1 MKIVI
6 LDGYSINPGDLDWKQ
21 IEEIGELTV
30 YDRTAPEDIVSA
42 VGDAEIVLTNKV
54 VFTAEIMDKLPQL
67 KYIGV
72 LATGYNVVDIVAA
85 AERGIIVT
93 NIAAYST
100 DSVAQM
106 TFAHLLNITNRVGHY
121 GKQVK
126 NLRWSYNK
134 DFCYWDTKLM
144 ELAGKT
150 MGIIG
155 FGKIGMRVAEIA
167 RCFGMDVFVVTHRN
181 SADLP
186 EGIQKT
192 TLDGVLAVS
201 DVLSLHCP
209 LNDETREIINEA
221 TLAKMKPTA
230 ILINTGRGALINED
244 AVAKALCAG
253 TLAGFG
259 ADVLCQ
265 EPPSADNPLFK
276 APNCYITPHTAWAT
290 PEARRRLVAIAVQ
303 NIKAFL
309 EGTPINVVSK

>member
-1 MKIVI
+1 MKTVI
-6 LDGYSINPGDLDWKQ
+6 LDGYTINPGDIDWAE
-21 IEEIGELTV
+21 IEETGDVTIF
-30 YDRTAPEDIVSA
+30 DRTAPSEIIA
-42 VGDAEIVLTNKV
+42 RAKDAEIILTNKV
-54 VFTAEIMDKLPQL
+54 IISADVMDAVPGL

-72 LATGYNVVDIVAA
+72 LATGYNVVDTEAA
-85 AERGIIVT
+85 KERGITVT

-126 NLRWSYNK
+126 NLRWSSNK

-155 FGKIGMRVAEIA
+155 YGKIGMRVAEIA

-181 SADLP
+181 SSDLP
-186 EGIQKT
+186 DGIQKT
-192 TLDGVLAVS
+192 TLDGVLAIS

-209 LNDETREIINEA
+209 LTDETREIINKR
-221 TLAKMKPTA
+221 TLAKMKHNA
-230 ILINTGRGALINED
+230 ILINTGRGGLVDES
-244 AVAKALCAG
+244 AVAEALCTG
-253 TLAGFG
+253 NLGGFG

-290 PEARRRLVAIAVQ
+290 PEARRRLISIAAA
-303 NIKAFL
+303 NIRAFIA
-309 EGTPINVVSK
+309 GKPVNVVS

>member
-54 VFTAEIMDKLPQL
+54 VFTAEIMDRLPQL

-290 PEARRRLVAIAVQ
+290 PEARRRLVAIAAQ

-309 EGTPINVVSK
+309 AGAPINVVSK

>member
-6 LDGYSINPGDLDWKQ
+6 LDGYTINPGDLNWQAID
-21 IEEIGELTV
+21 ELGELTV
-30 YDRTAPEDIVSA
+30 YDRTAPSEVEKRA
-42 VGDAEIVLTNKV
+42 KDAEILLTNKV
-54 VFTAEIMDKLPQL
+54 VITAEIMDKLPQL

-72 LATGYNVVDIVAA
+72 LATGYNVVDITAA
-85 AERGIIVT
+85 RERGITVT

-126 NLRWSYNK
+126 NLRWSANK

-155 FGKIGMRVAEIA
+155 FGRIGMRVAEIA

-181 SADLP
+181 SVDLP
-186 EGIQKT
+186 DGVQKT
-192 TLDGVLAVS
+192 TLDGLFAVS
-201 DVLSLHCP
+201 DVLTLHCP
-209 LNDETREIINEA
+209 LTDDTREVINA
-221 TLAKMKPTA
+221 ASIAKMKTGA
-230 ILINTGRGALINED
+230 ILINTGRGPLINEADVAD
-244 AVAKALCAG
+244 ALKSGKLG
-253 TLAGFG
+253 GFG

-265 EPPSADNPLFK
+265 EPPSSDNPLFK

-290 PEARRRLVAIAVQ
+290 PEARCRLISIAAD
-303 NIKAFL
+303 NIKAFIAG
-309 EGTPINVVSK
+309 EPVNVVN

>member
-6 LDGYSINPGDLDWKQ
+6 LDGYTINPGDLDWSQ
-21 IEEIGELTV
+21 IEALGEVKV
-30 YDRTAPEDIVSA
+30 YDRTVPSDVIKRSIDADI
-42 VGDAEIVLTNKV
+42 ILTNKV
-54 VFTAEIMDKLPQL
+54 VISAEIMDELPKL

-72 LATGYNVVDIVAA
+72 LATGYNVVDLASA
-85 AERGIIVT
+85 KKHNIIVT

-126 NLRWSYNK
+126 NLRWSANK

-181 SADLP
+181 STDLP
-186 EGIQKT
+186 DGIQKT
-192 TLDGVLAVS
+192 TLDGGLSVS

-209 LNDETREIINEA
+209 LTEETREIINA
-221 TLAKMKPTA
+221 TTLAKMKSTA
-230 ILINTGRGALINED
+230 ILINTGRGGLINET
-244 AVAKALCAG
+244 AVAEALYAG
-253 TLAGFG
+253 KLGGFG
-259 ADVLCQ
+259 ADVLSQ
-265 EPPSADNPLFK
+265 EPPKADNPLFK

-290 PEARRRLVAIAVQ
+290 PEARRRLIDIAAG

-309 EGTPINVVSK
+309 CGKPENVVD

>member
-54 VFTAEIMDKLPQL
+54 VFTAEIMDRLPQL

-72 LATGYNVVDIVAA
+72 LATGYNVVDVVAA

-126 NLRWSYNK
+126 NLRWSSNK

-290 PEARRRLVAIAVQ
+290 SEARRRLVAIAAQ
-303 NIKAFL
+303 NIKAFI
-309 EGTPINVVSK
+309 EGTPINVVS

>member
-6 LDGYSINPGDLDWKQ
+6 LDGYTINPGDLDWTP
-21 IEEIGELTV
+21 IEEIGDV
-30 YDRTAPEDIVSA
+30 KIYDRTAPSEVIERA
-42 VGDAEIVLTNKV
+42 EDAEIILTNKV
-54 VFTAEIMDKLPQL
+54 IISAEIMDRLPNL
-67 KYIGV
+67 EYIGV
-72 LATGYNVVDIVAA
+72 LATGYNVVDVAA
-85 AERGIIVT
+85 ANERNITVT

-126 NLRWSYNK
+126 NLRWSSNK

-186 EGIQKT
+186 DGIQKT

-209 LNDETREIINEA
+209 LTDETREIINA
-221 TLAKMKPTA
+221 QAISKMKNNA
-230 ILINTGRGALINED
+230 ILINTGRGQLINEAD
-244 AVAKALCAG
+244 VAEALRTG
-253 TLAGFG
+253 KLGGFG
-259 ADVLCQ
+259 ADVLTQ
-265 EPPSADNPLFK
+265 EPPHDDNPLFK
-276 APNCYITPHTAWAT
+276 VPNCYITPHTAWAT
-290 PEARRRLVAIAVQ
+290 PEARCRLISIAAG
-303 NIKAFL
+303 NIKAFVMG
-309 EGTPINVVSK
+309 EPVNVVK

>member
-1 MKIVI
+1 MKTVI
-6 LDGYSINPGDLDWKQ
+6 LDGYTINPGDIDWAE
-21 IEEIGELTV
+21 IEETGDVTIF
-30 YDRTAPEDIVSA
+30 DRTAPSEIIA
-42 VGDAEIVLTNKV
+42 RAKDAEIILTNKV
-54 VFTAEIMDKLPQL
+54 IISADVMDAVPGL

-72 LATGYNVVDIVAA
+72 LATGYNVVDTEAA
-85 AERGIIVT
+85 KERGITVT

-126 NLRWSYNK
+126 NLRWSSNK

-155 FGKIGMRVAEIA
+155 YGKIGMRVAEIA

-181 SADLP
+181 SSDLP
-186 EGIQKT
+186 DGIQKT
-192 TLDGVLAVS
+192 TLDGVLAIS

-209 LNDETREIINEA
+209 LTDETREIINKR
-221 TLAKMKPTA
+221 TLAKMKHNA
-230 ILINTGRGALINED
+230 ILINTGRGGLVDES
-244 AVAKALCAG
+244 AVAEALCTG
-253 TLAGFG
+253 NLGGFG

-265 EPPSADNPLFK
+265 EPPSAENPLFK

-290 PEARRRLVAIAVQ
+290 PEARRRLISIAAA
-303 NIKAFL
+303 NIRAFIA
-309 EGTPINVVSK
+309 GKPVNVVS

>member
-54 VFTAEIMDKLPQL
+54 VFTAEIMDRLPQL

-72 LATGYNVVDIVAA
+72 LATGYNVVDTVAA

-221 TLAKMKPTA
+221 TLAKMKPTV

-290 PEARRRLVAIAVQ
+290 PEARHRLVAIAAQ
-303 NIKAFL
+303 NIKAYL
-309 EGTPINVVSK
+309 SGAPINVVN